1 MLSLYT
7 NTKEDVMF
15 AYNLWQW
22 IAFFI
27 IYCLI
32 GWIGESLYVSWEHRK
47 WVNRGFLHGPFL
59 PIYGFGAVIILIST
73 IPVRNNYFL
82 IFLFGML
89 DATLLEYFTGWA
101 MEQIFH
107 VKYWDYTYD
116 FCNLHGYICLGCSL
130 TWGVCALL
138 LTGLVHT
145 PIEKL
150 VLSLPAVPLMVIDI
164 IFAIYFIWDMI
175 TSAQEAF
182 DLKKIILENEEVQ
195 RLQKR
200 LDVIHAFAE
209 DDKTKFQDYLK
220 EKGLEFNKS
229 KEELTEEFQNRLQAA
244 RDRVDHRSQKMR
256 KHATRILSRNPGSV
270 SFKHKAEFE
279 SIKERI
285 NELKKTK

>member
-1 MLSLYT
+1 
-7 NTKEDVMF
+7 
-15 AYNLWQW
+15 
-22 IAFFI
+22 
-27 IYCLI
+27 
-32 GWIGESLYVSWEHRK
+32 
-47 WVNRGFLHGPFL
+47 
-59 PIYGFGAVIILIST
+59 
-73 IPVRNNYFL
+73 
-82 IFLFGML
+82 
-89 DATLLEYFTGWA
+89 

-164 IFAIYFIWDMI
+164 IFAVYFIWDMI

-182 DLKKIILENEEVQ
+182 DLKKIIL
-195 RLQKR
+195 
-200 LDVIHAFAE
+200 
-209 DDKTKFQDYLK
+209 

-285 NELKKTK
+285 NELRKTK

>member
-1 MLSLYT
+1 ML
-7 NTKEDVMF
+7 
-15 AYNLWQW
+15 
-22 IAFFI
+22 
-27 IYCLI
+27 
-32 GWIGESLYVSWEHRK
+32 G
-47 WVNRGFLHGPFL
+47 
-59 PIYGFGAVIILIST
+59 
-73 IPVRNNYFL
+73 
-82 IFLFGML
+82 
-89 DATLLEYFTGWA
+89 ATLLEYFTGWA

-150 VLSLPAVPLMVIDI
+150 VLSLPAIPLMVIDI
-164 IFAIYFIWDMI
+164 VFAVYFIWDMI

-285 NELKKTK
+285 NELRKTK

>member
-1 MLSLYT
+1 ML
-7 NTKEDVMF
+7 
-15 AYNLWQW
+15 
-22 IAFFI
+22 
-27 IYCLI
+27 
-32 GWIGESLYVSWEHRK
+32 G
-47 WVNRGFLHGPFL
+47 
-59 PIYGFGAVIILIST
+59 
-73 IPVRNNYFL
+73 
-82 IFLFGML
+82 
-89 DATLLEYFTGWA
+89 ATLLEYFTGWA

-150 VLSLPAVPLMVIDI
+150 VLSLPAIPLMVIDI
-164 IFAIYFIWDMI
+164 VFAVYFIWDMI

-209 DDKTKFQDYLK
+209 DDKQKFEDHLK
-220 EKGLEFNKS
+220 EKNMQYNKS
-229 KEELTEEFQNRLQAA
+229 KEEITKEFEAKLQAA
-244 RDRVDHRSQKMR
+244 KDRVANRPEKA
-256 KHATRILSRNPGSV
+256 KTHATRIIRRNPGSI
-270 SFKHKAEFE
+270 SYKHKEEFE
-279 SIKERI
+279 AIRKRIEERMQS
-285 NELKKTK
+285 KR